1 MVKRLESRAA
11 ISCFA
16 VSNYHPQ
23 SLLQDFKYKNKINGK
38 SSTHPLYSHIR
49 LTQLLPWRKF
59 FFSCYH
65 IQTRFGL
72 LSNSTHNGSTLIKIV
87 AEKRSW
93 PSGDKAKHMW
103 IYTSTH
109 PVQLHDVMLKP
120 MDNLSVVSSRVI
132 CLKLGQQHA
141 TMMSIINNHLHTQL
155 ILSSTQC
162 STII

>member
-1 MVKRLESRAA
+1 VKRLESRAA
-11 ISCFA
+11 
-16 VSNYHPQ
+16 VSFSDVSSYHPQ

-38 SSTHPLYSHIR
+38 SSTHPSYSHIW
-49 LTQLLPWRKF
+49 LTQLLPWREF

-65 IQTRFGL
+65 IQTSFGL
-72 LSNSTHNGSTLIKIV
+72 LSNLTHNGSTFIKAV

-109 PVQLHDVMLKP
+109 PVHLHGLMLKP
-120 MDNLSVVSSRVI
+120 LDNLSAVSSTVI

-141 TMMSIINNHLHTQL
+141 CQ
-155 ILSSTQC
+155 
-162 STII
+162 